1 MISMSR
7 MKLTDIADIRAGYP
21 FRGRIVNTPGADVHV
36 VRMKNVE
43 PDHGVDWSDLARTKL
58 LGRRKPDFLE
68 AGQILFLAR
77 GNHNFA
83 NCLDVVPVRSVC
95 TPHFFLLDVLNDAET
110 APEFLAWQINQS
122 PAQAYFRKSAEG
134 SNSLS
139 IRRGILEAL
148 PIVVPDMETQ
158 NKIVA
163 LNRTFL
169 KEMSVMRRLMV
180 NRRKMMDAIAREI
193 L

>member
-1 MISMSR
+1 
-7 MKLTDIADIRAGYP
+7 MK
-21 FRGRIVNTPGADVHV
+21 
-36 VRMKNVE
+36 
-43 PDHGVDWSDLARTKL
+43 
-58 LGRRKPDFLE
+58 
-68 AGQILFLAR
+68 AGQILFVAR

-83 NCLDVVPVRSVC
+83 ICLGDVPVRSVC
-95 TPHFFLLDVLNDAET
+95 SPHFFLLDARNEVGAS
-110 APEFLAWQINQS
+110 PEFLAWQINQH

-148 PIVVPDMETQ
+148 PIVVPDKKTQ
-158 NKIVA
+158 AKIMA
-163 LNRTFL
+163 LNRTYL
-169 KEMSVMRRLMV
+169 EEMTVMRRLME

>member
-1 MISMSR
+1 MSR
-7 MKLTDIADIRAGYP
+7 LKLKNIADIRAGYP
-21 FRGRIVNTPGADVHV
+21 FRGRIMDTPGADVHV
-36 VRMKNVE
+36 VQMKNAA
-43 PDHGVDWSDLARTKL
+43 PDRGVDWSDLARTKL
-58 LGRRKPDFLE
+58 LGRREPDFLR
-68 AGQILFLAR
+68 AGQILFVAR

-83 NCLDVVPVRSVC
+83 ICLEDVPVRSVC
-95 TPHFFLLDVLNDAET
+95 SPHFFLLDARDEAGA

-122 PAQAYFRKSAEG
+122 RAQAYFRKSAEG

-158 NKIVA
+158 EKIVA

-169 KEMSVMRRLMV
+169 EEMSVMRKLME
-180 NRRKMMDAIAREI
+180 NRRRMMDAIAREI